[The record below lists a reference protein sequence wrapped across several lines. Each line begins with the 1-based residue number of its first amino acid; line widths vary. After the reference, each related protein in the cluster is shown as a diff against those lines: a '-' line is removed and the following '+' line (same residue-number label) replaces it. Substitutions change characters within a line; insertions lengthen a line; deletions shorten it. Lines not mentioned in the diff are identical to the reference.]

1 MTRARALKQSIRA
14 RAAKTGERYTTARRH
29 VLAQMKLVEKPEG
42 NSRGNPKG
50 LPPPAIAQTKVAST
64 RGAISDAAVIKKTG
78 KDLAH
83 WYGVLD
89 RFGAVEQGHT
99 AAARH
104 LFEEHGV
111 PGWYT
116 QGITVSYER
125 ARGVRAVNQR
135 CDGDFEVSASKVM
148 TTDAKTFVKAFT
160 DARQRAKWTK
170 DVDAGLAKA
179 LTSGVSDKKSKGFVI
194 RPDGMARF
202 RYKWDGTTVQLYAYP
217 KAGGKLNVTVQ
228 HTKLANGD
236 AVEPCRKQWK
246 AALAALA
253 AEFTA

>member
-1 MTRARALKQSIRA
+1 MTRARALKHVIRA

-29 VLAQMKLVEKPEG
+29 VLAQMKLVEKPQ
-42 NSRGNPKG
+42 GNPKG
-50 LPPPAIAQTKVAST
+50 LPPPVIAQTKVANT
-64 RGAISDAAVIKKTG
+64 KGAISDAAVVRKTG
-78 KDLAH
+78 KDLAF
-83 WYGVLD
+83 WYDVLD
-89 RFGAVEQGHT
+89 RFGAVEKGHT

-104 LFEEHGV
+104 LYEEHGV

-135 CDGDFEVSASKVM
+135 CDGDFEVSASKVI
-148 TTDAKTFVKAFT
+148 TTDARTLVKAFT
-160 DARQRAKWTK
+160 DARRRARWTK
-170 DVDAGLAKA
+170 QVDAGLAKA
-179 LTSGVSDKKSKGFVI
+179 LTGGLADKKSKGFVI

-202 RYKWDGTTVQLYAYP
+202 RYQWDGTTVQLYAYP

-228 HTKLANGD
+228 HTRLPDGD
-236 AVEPCRKQWK
+236 AVEPYRKRWK

-253 AEFTA
+253 AQFTA

>member
-1 MTRARALKQSIRA
+1 MTRARALKHTIRA

-29 VLAQMKLVEKPEG
+29 VLAQMKPVRGGGKPSGLPVAE
-42 NSRGNPKG
+42 GNPKG
-50 LPPPAIAQTKVAST
+50 LPPPVK
-64 RGAISDAAVIKKTG
+64 GAISDAAVIKKTG

-83 WYGVLD
+83 WYNVLD
-89 RFGAVEQGHT
+89 RFGAVQKGHT

-202 RYKWDGTTVQLYAYP
+202 RYQWNDTTVQLYAYP

-228 HTKLANGD
+228 HTKLPDGD
-236 AVEPCRKQWK
+236 AVEPYRRQWK
-246 AALAALA
+246 TALAALA
-253 AEFTA
+253 AELTA